1 MVNTNNGERKTM
13 EEILQDEFRGISD
26 VNAIDQNLQSNGWR
40 QDRDSSSYITKKQIR
55 RGLRNN
61 LR

>member
-1 MVNTNNGERKTM
+1 M